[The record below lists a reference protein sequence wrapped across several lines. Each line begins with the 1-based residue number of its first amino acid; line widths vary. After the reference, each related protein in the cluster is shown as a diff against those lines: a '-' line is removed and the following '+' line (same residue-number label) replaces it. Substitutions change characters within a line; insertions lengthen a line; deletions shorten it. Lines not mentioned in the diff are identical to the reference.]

1 MPFFL
6 KEDSNNFPTPLLAD
20 EDGLLAFGGN
30 LSPASLQN
38 AYSMGIFPWYSEGQP
53 ILWWSPNPRMV
64 LYPNEFIRHKNLSKT
79 VNSGMF
85 EVRFDTNFK
94 DIIENCSTAPRPR
107 QDGTWITAEMKEAYI
122 LMHKLGYAHSVET
135 YSEGKLVGGLYG
147 LSFGKIFFGE
157 SMFYL
162 QKDASKVALWHLVD
176 RLLEWGFE
184 LIDAQQETGHLKSLG
199 ARPISRESFLTLLDK
214 NLEYETKLGKW
225 ANL

>member
-1 MPFFL
+1 MKIAAL
-6 KEDSNNFPTPLLAD
+6 
-20 EDGLLAFGGN
+20 
-30 LSPASLQN
+30 
-38 AYSMGIFPWYSEGQP
+38 
-53 ILWWSPNPRMV
+53 
-64 LYPNEFIRHKNLSKT
+64 RH
-79 VNSGMF
+79 
-85 EVRFDTNFK
+85 
-94 DIIENCSTAPRPR
+94 
-107 QDGTWITAEMKEAYI
+107 DGTWITAEMKEAYI